1 MYNEEI
7 TMRDNI
13 IDMVLTSIVNN
24 ADILASIRLDV
35 EQRFKVNLD
44 LQQLERH
51 LSTVQLET
59 KDMTTS

>member
-1 MYNEEI
+1 MQ
-7 TMRDNI
+7 
-13 IDMVLTSIVNN
+13 
-24 ADILASIRLDV
+24 
-35 EQRFKVNLD
+35 QRFKVNLD

>member
-1 MYNEEI
+1 
-7 TMRDNI
+7 MRDNI

-24 ADILASIRLDV
+24 ADILANIQLDMQ
-35 EQRFKVNLD
+35 QRFKVNLD